1 MCDRGGWWMG
11 LPELEMGRPPVDGD
25 AATAC
30 GRCSNGL
37 GSYSGAAIGLL
48 VRWERNLGRIAV
60 GET

>member
-1 MCDRGGWWMG
+1 MG